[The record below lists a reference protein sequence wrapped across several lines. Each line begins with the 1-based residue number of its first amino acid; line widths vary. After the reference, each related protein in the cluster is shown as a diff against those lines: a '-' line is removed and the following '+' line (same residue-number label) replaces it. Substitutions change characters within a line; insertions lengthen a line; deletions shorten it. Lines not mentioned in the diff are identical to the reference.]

1 MGCFWLRSLLY
12 INIFEY
18 GRFKSSCCIDHF
30 GHLCFDL
37 AGAFTHYFKIVQNYG
52 HRETRMDHCHVVC
65 VLGCFRL
72 LLAFGAAEE
81 AVRC

>member
-1 MGCFWLRSLLY
+1 
-12 INIFEY
+12 
-18 GRFKSSCCIDHF
+18 
-30 GHLCFDL
+30 L
-37 AGAFTHYFKIVQNYG
+37 AGAFTHYFKIVQNHR

-65 VLGCFRL
+65 VLGCVRL